1 MTEPSTT
8 PSNPAPRTASLPE
21 AAPIPPYWHPG
32 RMLRRLAGVDEE
44 LLSWVPQE
52 RPRYTGLGG
61 TVLSTATLAFLS
73 MAFAIGQLLG
83 GFTFWVLIPA
93 GVWFLVILNLDRW
106 IVATPPGPEL
116 RHRFSSVLIRLVV
129 AVVIGVVIAEPLV
142 LRIFET
148 AIVQYIKDTRD
159 DAERSLRSQLE
170 ECNPVPPPRQPKD
183 GCGEKLLAP
192 AAGELNRLEDEKA
205 NKEKQRQDL
214 QAAVKPLDDQ
224 LAVMRENERKECA
237 GEPGS
242 GFTGRYGNGP
252 VCQKLTATREEF
264 ERTHQT
270 TEKHQ
275 AIAGLD
281 ADITKLTEDIGTAT
295 SAWGKK
301 RDEYIAEQTDSLRAN
316 QGDIGLLERMDA
328 LRVLAG
334 QHGTLAWGIWAVRLL
349 FILVD
354 IVPALFKFL
363 GGITRYDRLTV
374 ESLERG
380 ELEFA
385 AIKADRLNRARMW
398 AMQQRDDLAIEE
410 ARRAAERAGQ
420 REKIMDDLQLTWT
433 VPGIP
438 KANGTDY
445 GGATLLE
452 DFTGELGFTRLD
464 QDGRIQGHDD
474 VGPGGLD
481 DAADD
486 TPPEP
491 APQLKRIP
499 FFNVVMIGGR
509 GTGKTTLMAML
520 HHELSTDDHDNPR
533 GYSIRCTDPVKWAQ
547 LNKFYRQLASP
558 GDAWPPPTGFE
569 AIEKFEFDCYV
580 ESGDRGGT
588 PVLRLRY
595 WDYAGEVVGTDA
607 TIEPELRTELDKRLR
622 TADVVVVAIDGM
634 RLRDSEFDRFES
646 AELDQQLTEY
656 AQLVNN
662 VECPI
667 QLLITKWDRLVEPN
681 PYEPQARP
689 WTLKE
694 ALREIQRVP
703 AMRNLI
709 TGRKTAG
716 QLRVIPLSVTGRNVV
731 DEQRSDDGIVRMAK
745 VSAPNP
751 INIDVPF
758 AAMLPDRLTEA
769 FNDLGPQAVK
779 AAFRRA
785 RRAQSIYWL
794 RRLAGFAGWVV
805 RGISVKF
812 TALPVPAIEL
822 NWGQAEID
830 RDPDA
835 GWMRAYAQSE
845 RFGRRRIGKDLADEL
860 RDKAREL
867 QKRASWSVRAKE
879 TLLERLEARLRRFEA
894 ESAREHMPNQRRAT
908 TSPPAPVPPQLGLA
922 GSDV

>member
-1 MTEPSTT
+1 M
-8 PSNPAPRTASLPE
+8 RLPE
-21 AAPIPPYWHPG
+21 AAPLPPYWHPG

-73 MAFAIGQLLG
+73 MTFAIGQLLG
-83 GFTFWVLIPA
+83 GFTPWVLIPA
-93 GVWFLVILNLDRW
+93 AVWFLVILNLDRW

-116 RHRFSSVLIRLVV
+116 RHKFSSVLVRLAV
-129 AVVIGVVIAEPLV
+129 AIVIGVVIAEPLV

-148 AIVQYIKDTRD
+148 AIVQHIKDTRD
-159 DAERSLRSQLE
+159 EAERRLSTALE
-170 ECNPVPPPRQPKD
+170 KCNPVPPPRQPD
-183 GCGEKLLAP
+183 PGCGEDLLAP
-192 AAGELNRLEDEKA
+192 AASELNGLVDQKA
-205 NKEKQRQDL
+205 NKEKQRADL

-237 GEPGS
+237 GEPGD

-252 VCQKLTATREEF
+252 VCQKLTDTREEF

-270 TEKHQ
+270 TEKHK
-275 AIAGLD
+275 AIADLD
-281 ADITKLTEDIGTAT
+281 TDITKLTEDIGTAT
-295 SAWGKK
+295 SDWGKK
-301 RDEYIAEQTDSLRAN
+301 RDEYIAEQLGKLRAN
-316 QGDIGLLERMDA
+316 QGSIGLLERMDA

-374 ESLERG
+374 QSLERG

-420 REKIMDDLQLTWT
+420 REKIMDDLQVTWS
-433 VPGIP
+433 VPGLP
-438 KANGTDY
+438 KANGSNDY

-464 QDGRIQGHDD
+464 PDGRMQGHDD
-474 VGPGGLD
+474 VGAD
-481 DAADD
+481 DREEPDDD

-491 APQLKRIP
+491 APELKLIP

-509 GTGKTTLMAML
+509 GTGKTTLMATL

-547 LNKFYRQLASP
+547 LNKHYRQLATP
-558 GDAWPPPTGFE
+558 GDSWPPPTGYE
-569 AIEKFEFDCYV
+569 GIEKFEFDCYV
-580 ESGDRGGT
+580 ESEDRGGT

-595 WDYAGEVVGTDA
+595 WDYAGEVVGTES
-607 TIEPELRTELDKRLR
+607 TIDPHLRTELAKRLR

-634 RLRDSEFDRFES
+634 RLRDAEYDKAEFI
-646 AELDQQLTEY
+646 ELNQQLTEY

-681 PYEPQARP
+681 PNSPSARP
-689 WTLKE
+689 WTLQQ
-694 ALREIQRVP
+694 AVAEIRRVP
-703 AMRNLI
+703 AMKNLM
-709 TGRKTAG
+709 TGRKNAG
-716 QLRVIPLSVTGRNVV
+716 ELRIIPLSVTGRDVV

-758 AAMLPDRLTEA
+758 AAMLPDRLAEA
-769 FNDLGPQAVK
+769 FNDLGPKAVK

-785 RRAQSIYWL
+785 RRAQSIM
-794 RRLAGFAGWVV
+794 WVHGMLSAV
-805 RGISVKF
+805 DWVARQISVKL
-812 TALPVPAIEL
+812 TLLPVPGVEL

-830 RDPDA
+830 RDRDA

-845 RFGRRRIGKDLADEL
+845 RFGRRRIGKDLVDEL
-860 RDKAREL
+860 RGKAKDL
-867 QKRASWSVRAKE
+867 QKRASWSVLAKE
-879 TLLERLEARLRRFEA
+879 KLLGRLEARLRQFERD
-894 ESAREHMPNQRRAT
+894 STREQVPQQRR
-908 TSPPAPVPPQLGLA
+908 PAAAPIGLTG
-922 GSDV
+922 GSA